1 VSRPLYPNDIA
12 DDAQS
17 GLASSCLEK
26 ILFIFILG
34 LATFMLLGAGFGS
47 DSVGGECQVSG
58 SYSPEVRQWCTL
70 ITQYADQNHLD
81 ADLIAALIW
90 YESGGMFD
98 AYSHS
103 GAVGLMQV
111 MPRDGKAASFQCEG
125 QPCFQDRPSIRQLRN
140 PAFNIAYGTQ
150 LLNQLVKKHRGNL
163 REALREYGP
172 IDVGYDYADTILA
185 IFYQYRS

>member
-1 VSRPLYPNDIA
+1 MSRYYQDNDAA
-12 DDAQS
+12 DNTQTGS
-17 GLASSCLEK
+17 PSSCLEK
-26 ILFIFILG
+26 ILFVFILA
-34 LATFMLLGAGFGS
+34 LAAFMLLGAGFGS
-47 DSVGGECQVSG
+47 SSAGGECQVS
-58 SYSPEVRQWCTL
+58 SSFPAEVRQWCAL
-70 ITQYADQNHLD
+70 ITQHANQNHLD
-81 ADLIAALIW
+81 VDLVAALIW
-90 YESGGMFD
+90 QESGGMFD

-111 MPRDGKAASFQCEG
+111 MPRDGKAASFQCDG

-150 LLNQLVKKHRGNL
+150 LLKQLVKKHRGNL

-172 IDVGYDYADTILA
+172 IDVGYDYADTVLA